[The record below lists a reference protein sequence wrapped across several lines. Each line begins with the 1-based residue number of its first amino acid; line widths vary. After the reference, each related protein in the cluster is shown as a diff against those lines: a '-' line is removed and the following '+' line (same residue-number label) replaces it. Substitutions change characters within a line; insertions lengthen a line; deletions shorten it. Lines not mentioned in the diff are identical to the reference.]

1 MKYVYSMQCDD
12 LINVYIICML
22 FIRMYHTSTHVQMSV
37 KYPMVLGYWGLE
49 VKKTELE
56 SLRSFRNKLHF
67 LETNYTFQEH
77 LKSLNSTNI

>member
-1 MKYVYSMQCDD
+1 MA
-12 LINVYIICML
+12 
-22 FIRMYHTSTHVQMSV
+22 V

-49 VKKTELE
+49 IKKTELE

-77 LKSLNSTNI
+77 LKSLNSTNIWIVCGSLCSSTIFLIDYYQLLSLLL